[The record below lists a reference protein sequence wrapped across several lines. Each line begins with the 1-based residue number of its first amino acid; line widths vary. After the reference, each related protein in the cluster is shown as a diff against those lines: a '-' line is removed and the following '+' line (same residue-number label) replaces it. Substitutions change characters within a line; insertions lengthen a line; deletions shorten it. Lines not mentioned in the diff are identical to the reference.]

1 MVYRQQKEAQAS
13 LFPVCREGH
22 DSSPQTINR
31 SDVESSQK
39 KIPPHTEAMTNPDGP
54 PGATTSGATVGPRI
68 TWLLGCHAVEAH
80 ECWTCGS
87 RIEARAKKLWA
98 RR

>member
-1 MVYRQQKEAQAS
+1 MVYRQQKQAQAS

-39 KIPPHTEAMTNPDGP
+39 IPPHTEAMDESGWPAWGNDEWGDGWAENHMAAGLP
-54 PGATTSGATVGPRI
+54 
-68 TWLLGCHAVEAH
+68 
-80 ECWTCGS
+80 CGGS
-87 RIEARAKKLWA
+87 S
-98 RR
+98 